1 MLAPVANVPP
11 ATEAAPPSA
20 TEKTAE
26 KAPATTEVPA
36 SQPAP
41 KQAETKSALA
51 SPTKSAEMKSAP
63 TKPATA
69 VENFVVQLAAYAE
82 PGAAHALERRLKT
95 GGFPAYT
102 ETLKTSH
109 GALTRV
115 RVGPFPTREAAE
127 GERAKLKDAGENGM
141 VTPLH

>member
-1 MLAPVANVPP
+1 MKL
-11 ATEAAPPSA
+11 
-20 TEKTAE
+20 
-26 KAPATTEVPA
+26 TEVWPDGR
-36 SQPAP
+36 SLLL
-41 KQAETKSALA
+41 AEGVLRARYREGFDRGLL
-51 SPTKSAEMKSAP
+51 
-63 TKPATA
+63 
-69 VENFVVQLAAYAE
+69 VE
-82 PGAAHALERRLKT
+82 PGAVHALERRLKT